1 MKQLFKKIFD
11 LDPNEVEAFVKN
23 LMVEQ
28 VKRNGGDDEYLKDY
42 DIVIRWIVTDN
53 SFYVFLEP
61 KLKTE
66 DYKHFY
72 FKDKKELTAGEY
84 FRLTY
89 NHEHYEFPEV
99 YGLMTGET
107 TFNGEVGIWP
117 DPEHPVDYDR
127 ILAFYYHKEYTQV
140 CHKTDGTWYIS
151 DWDDVADKEVRKPVP
166 ADLIAE
172 VLKVV
177 SNDRN

>member
-23 LMVEQ
+23 LMIEQ

-53 SFYVFLEP
+53 SFYVFLDP

-72 FKDKKELTAGEY
+72 FKDEKELTAGEY

-89 NHEHYEFPEV
+89 THEHYEFPEV

-107 TFNGEVGIWP
+107 VFVQTIGGLTDIVECEYVYKKERVRVAQFKDGSYALLKWNEKTHKDDSLLLPEDLQQIIW
-117 DPEHPVDYDR
+117 E
-127 ILAFYYHKEYTQV
+127 
-140 CHKTDGTWYIS
+140 
-151 DWDDVADKEVRKPVP
+151 DKGKH
-166 ADLIAE
+166 LW
-172 VLKVV
+172 
-177 SNDRN
+177 

>member
-28 VKRNGGDDEYLKDY
+28 VKRNGGDDEYLKNY
-42 DIVIRWIVTDN
+42 DIIVRWIVTDN
-53 SFYVFLEP
+53 SFYVFLDP

-72 FKDKKELTAGEY
+72 FKDEKELTAGEY
-84 FRLTY
+84 FQLTWT
-89 NHEHYEFPEV
+89 HEHYEFPEV

-107 TFNGEVGIWP
+107 AFVNSVNGFDDSIAGCEYIYKKELVRVAQLKDRSYVLLKWNEKIQNNDVLP
-117 DPEHPVDYDR
+117 LPEDLQQIVWEDR
-127 ILAFYYHKEYTQV
+127 GKHL
-140 CHKTDGTWYIS
+140 W
-151 DWDDVADKEVRKPVP
+151 
-166 ADLIAE
+166 
-172 VLKVV
+172 
-177 SNDRN
+177 

>member
-28 VKRNGGDDEYLKDY
+28 IKRNGGDDEYLKDY
-42 DIVIRWIVTDN
+42 DIIVRWIVTDN
-53 SFYVFLEP
+53 SFYVFLDP

-72 FKDKKELTAGEY
+72 FNDEKELTAGEY
-84 FRLTY
+84 FQLTY
-89 NHEHYEFPEV
+89 THEHYEFPEV

-107 TFNGEVGIWP
+107 TFVQIICGIGDFITDCEYIYKKETIHVAQLKDESYTILKWNEKTHKDESLP
-117 DPEHPVDYDR
+117 LPEDLQQIILEDR
-127 ILAFYYHKEYTQV
+127 
-140 CHKTDGTWYIS
+140 
-151 DWDDVADKEVRKPVP
+151 
-166 ADLIAE
+166 
-172 VLKVV
+172 
-177 SNDRN
+177 RNHLW